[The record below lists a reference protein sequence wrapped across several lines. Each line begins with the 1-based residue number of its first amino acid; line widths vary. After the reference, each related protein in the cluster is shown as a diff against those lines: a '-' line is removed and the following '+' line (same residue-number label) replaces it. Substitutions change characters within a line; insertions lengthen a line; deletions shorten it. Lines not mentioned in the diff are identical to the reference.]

1 MADAHSAGK
10 PGESGRVEDVPDHAV
25 GLALE
30 EATFGAT
37 GDDAAGV
44 LAAMLEKREALADL
58 RSGIDRRVVEEE
70 SEDAA
75 HCDPGSGLRAAGGA
89 WSTHWLLLW
98 GPRAVAWGGCGG
110 ARAA

>member
-1 MADAHSAGK
+1 MPAAHIRKGLTMADAHSAGE

-58 RSGIDRRVVEEE
+58 SGRIDGRVVEEE
-70 SEDAA
+70 A
-75 HCDPGSGLRAAGGA
+75 
-89 WSTHWLLLW
+89 
-98 GPRAVAWGGCGG
+98 
-110 ARAA
+110 